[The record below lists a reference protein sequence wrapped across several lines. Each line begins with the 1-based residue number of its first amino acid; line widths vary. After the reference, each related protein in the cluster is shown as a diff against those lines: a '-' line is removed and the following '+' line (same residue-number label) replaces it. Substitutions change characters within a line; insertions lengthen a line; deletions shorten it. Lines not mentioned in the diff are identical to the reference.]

1 MLRVEQQEWRAA
13 VVWEVG
19 DPSDTYGRIL
29 VNCCSDNLGSDH
41 MSPKPVSPG
50 KVVEKGQN
58 SEVCW
63 LLLDIFSKL
72 L

>member
-1 MLRVEQQEWRAA
+1 
-13 VVWEVG
+13 
-19 DPSDTYGRIL
+19 
-29 VNCCSDNLGSDH
+29 
-41 MSPKPVSPG
+41 MSAKPGPPG
-50 KVVEKGQN
+50 EVVEKGQN